1 LSVVPVEVTTF
12 GLAVC
17 YRATAKTGATTKQ
30 KQVQLAKPKT
40 KAKVKANC
48 ESKKQKQKQK
58 QILRLRRRMT
68 AKKQTSKRDGTLS

>member
-30 KQVQLAKPKT
+30 KQVQIAKPKT

-48 ESKKQKQKQK
+48 ESKKQ
-58 QILRLRRRMT
+58 
-68 AKKQTSKRDGTLS
+68 TSKRDGTLS

>member
-1 LSVVPVEVTTF
+1 VMTF

-30 KQVQLAKPKT
+30 KQVQIAKPKT

-48 ESKKQKQKQK
+48 ESKKQ
-58 QILRLRRRMT
+58 
-68 AKKQTSKRDGTLS
+68 TSKRDGTLS